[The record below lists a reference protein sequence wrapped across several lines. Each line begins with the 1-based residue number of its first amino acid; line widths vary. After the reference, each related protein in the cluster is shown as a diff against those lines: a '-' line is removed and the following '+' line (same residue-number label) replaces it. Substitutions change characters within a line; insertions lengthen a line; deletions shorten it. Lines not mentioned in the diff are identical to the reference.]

1 VPKILIVDDDP
12 CIRLLLE
19 QILEELVDEGVELIT
34 AGNGEVAL
42 DIIRREIPEIVFLD
56 VMMPK
61 MNGFDVCNAV
71 KNELHIEGLTIVML
85 TVRGQKV
92 DKQRGMAVGADRY
105 MTKPFNPEE
114 ILDVAR
120 EILRL

>member
-34 AGNGEVAL
+34 ADNGEVAL

-85 TVRGQKV
+85 TVRGAESRQTEGDGCGGRQV
-92 DKQRGMAVGADRY
+92 YDKALQS
-105 MTKPFNPEE
+105 
-114 ILDVAR
+114 
-120 EILRL
+120 